1 MWNTTFSDTLFFD
14 HTHYIL
20 RQNIFHLEDRSFSR
34 YNFLT
39 NSGARN
45 EQVQI

>member
-1 MWNTTFSDTLFFD
+1 MWNTAFSDTLFFD
-14 HTHYIL
+14 YTHYIL

-45 EQVQI
+45 EQV